1 MSIDF
6 ISCTNK
12 VEFDSIDFNNNLI
25 ATYIDDQY
33 VVHKWTG
40 DVVFFNDI
48 DDLFGNVVGYNHTL
62 NISIVY
68 ELSDPNLVLLN
79 YKEDDI
85 VEHIVQA
92 IHDDFC

>member
-33 VVHKWTG
+33 VVHKWIG
-40 DVVFFNDI
+40 DVVFFNDT

-62 NISIVY
+62 NINIVY

-79 YKEDDI
+79 YKDDDI

>member
-40 DVVFFNDI
+40 DVVFFNDF
-48 DDLFGNVVGYNHTL
+48 DDLFKDVVGYNHTL
-62 NISIVY
+62 NISIVC

-92 IHDDFC
+92 IHDDF

>member
-25 ATYIDDQY
+25 ATYIDNQY

-40 DVVFFNDI
+40 DVEFFNDT
-48 DDLFGNVVGYNHTL
+48 DDLFGDVVGYNHTL

-68 ELSDPNLVLLN
+68 DLSDLNLVLLN
-79 YKEDDI
+79 YKDEEI
-85 VEHIVQA
+85 IEHIVQA